1 MVQESK
7 MKTFESIMT
16 EYKQLPLT
24 ERSLVRQV
32 AVAKLLEYSPEE
44 IGSSDVNHS
53 IVSLYNS
60 EGSFNAIVDNCLDL
74 I

>member
-32 AVAKLLEYSPEE
+32 AVAKLLEYIPEE